1 MPAPT
6 TCTSPYTCLAADAD
20 GTVRNEGQSSHANA
34 RDASTGTGVE
44 SIALYD
50 SSAAWYAHAK
60 GAFHI
65 KRSFF
70 IFDTSGISTTVTAA
84 NLYIRGYSKNS
95 GDVILVKSTWNGKN
109 TLAVSDFDSL
119 DFSTP
124 YSSEVS
130 TWLTSTSQ
138 NEITLNAQARADMQN
153 NNYISIALINHTY
166 DYSDTAGS
174 SVEEENG
181 CYFTEQSGTSSD
193 PKLGY
198 TVAAAATPDTPITL
212 SAGVITVKSGLIT
225 IT

>member
-6 TCTSPYTCLAADAD
+6 SCTSPYTCLSADAD
-20 GTVRNEGQSSHANA
+20 GYVTRSHPSHAGA
-34 RDASTGTGVE
+34 RDASTGTTVN
-44 SIALYD
+44 STVNSYSTAIMYMY
-50 SSAAWYAHAK
+50 SK
-60 GAFHI
+60 GNYHI
-65 KRSFF
+65 IRTF
-70 IFDTSGISTTVTAA
+70 IVFPTNGISTTVTAA
-84 NLYIRGYSKNS
+84 NLYVRGFSENS
-95 GDVILVKSTWNGKN
+95 GDVIAVKSTWSGKT
-109 TLAVSDFDSL
+109 TLSTSNFDSL

-130 TWLTSTSQ
+130 TWSISTSQ
-138 NEITLNAQARADMQN
+138 NEIALNAQARADMQN

-166 DYSDTAGS
+166 DYTDTAGS

-193 PKLGY
+193 PELGY
-198 TVAAAATPDTPITL
+198 TLAAAATPITL

>member
-6 TCTSPYTCLAADAD
+6 SCTSPYICLPADAD
-20 GTVRNEGQSSHANA
+20 GSIRNEGQSSHANA
-34 RDASTGTGVE
+34 RDASTGTGAE
-44 SIALYD
+44 PTGLYD

-60 GAFHI
+60 GSFNI

-70 IFDTSGISTTVTAA
+70 VFDTSGITTTVTAA

-95 GDVILVKSTWNGKN
+95 GDVILVKSTWNAKT
-109 TLAVSDFDSL
+109 TLARANFDSL

-130 TWLTSTSQ
+130 TWSTSTSQ
-138 NEITLNAQARADMQN
+138 NEIELNAQARADMQN
-153 NNYISIALINHTY
+153 NDFISIALINHTY
-166 DYSDTAGS
+166 DYSNTAGS
-174 SVEEENG
+174 AVTEENG
-181 CYFTEQSGTSSD
+181 MYYTEQSGTSSD
-193 PKLGY
+193 PELGY
-198 TVAAAATPDTPITL
+198 TVAAAAAPDTPITL